1 MSDKVLIAMSGGVDS
16 SVAAYLMKLQG
27 FDCRGATMKLFDQE
41 TACGITQSKTCCSL
55 DDVEDARS
63 VAHQLD
69 IPFHVF
75 NFVHDFKEQIIERF
89 IDAYQNGFTPN
100 PCIDCNR
107 FMKFEKFFLR
117 SKELDFDYI
126 ATGHYARI
134 EFDSVCGRYL
144 LKKAVDEAKD
154 QSYVLYAMTQQHLSG
169 TKFPLGS
176 LRKQDVRHIATSHG
190 FVNAKKQES
199 QDICFV
205 PDGDYAAFIERYTGH
220 VCLPGNFTDK
230 NGTIL
235 GRHKGIIR
243 YTVGQRKGLG
253 IARAEPYYVCAQ
265 NVAANTVILGDERD
279 LYTKIVHAGNIN
291 LIAFEKIS
299 SPIRVTAKVR
309 YRQKE
314 DWATAEQTEDNHLR
328 IEFDQPQKAIA
339 KGQAV
344 VLYDNDIVLGG
355 GTIQ

>member
-1 MSDKVLIAMSGGVDS
+1 MRDNVLIAMSGGVDS

-27 FDCRGATMKLFDQE
+27 FECCGATMKLFDQE
-41 TACGITQSKTCCSL
+41 TACGIARLKTCCSL
-55 DDVEDARS
+55 DDVEDARR
-63 VAHQLD
+63 VAYQLG

-75 NFVHDFKEQIIERF
+75 NFVPDFQKQIIERF
-89 IDAYQNGFTPN
+89 INAYQNGVTPN

-107 FMKFEKFFLR
+107 YMKFEKFFLR
-117 SKELDFDYI
+117 SKELDFDFI
-126 ATGHYARI
+126 ATGHYAQI
-134 EFDSVCGRYL
+134 EFDPVCERYL
-144 LKKAVDEAKD
+144 LKKAVDETKD
-154 QSYVLYAMTQQHLSG
+154 QSYVLYAMTQQHLAG

-176 LRKQDVRHIATSHG
+176 LRKQDVRNIATSQG
-190 FVNAKKQES
+190 FINAEKHES

-220 VCLPGNFTDK
+220 VCPPGNFMDK
-230 NGTIL
+230 NGNIL
-235 GRHKGIIR
+235 GQHKGIIR
-243 YTVGQRKGLG
+243 YTIGQRKGLG

-265 NVAANTVILGDERD
+265 DAVANTVILGDECD
-279 LYTKIVHAGNIN
+279 LYTKTVYATNIN

-299 SPIRVTAKVR
+299 SPIRATSKVR

-314 DWATAEQTEDNHLR
+314 DWATVEQIDDYHLR

-344 VLYDNDIVLGG
+344 VFYDHDLVLGG